1 MATAVEK
8 LEPSAVERIAELNDI
23 DQDVAQLLHSAGLAI
38 KTLTT
43 STLATG
49 EYSENLDQELDQD
62 IGQRKERFSAASSQY
77 FSLLASIDVRL
88 RRQIS
93 ALEKAQVIPSEAS
106 TKESQTDLD
115 TATTLTRMSGGSP
128 SPLVGSSKDPIMNGG
143 LGNLDVSW
151 LNSRNNKVEK
161 DMEAEL
167 WEGAH
172 NLVQKTLEGKGV
184 KDDRGDITM
193 SSESTVSLD

>member
-1 MATAVEK
+1 MLK
-8 LEPSAVERIAELNDI
+8 SRPK
-23 DQDVAQLLHSAGLAI
+23 DVAQLLHSAGLAV

-43 STLATG
+43 SALATG
-49 EYSENLDQELDQD
+49 ETSENFDQD
-62 IGQRKERFSAASSQY
+62 IGQRKESFSAASSQY

-93 ALEKAQVIPSEAS
+93 ALEKAQIIPSEAS

-115 TATTLTRMSGGSP
+115 TATALTRMSGGSR
-128 SPLVGSSKDPIMNGG
+128 SSLVGNSKDSIINGG

-172 NLVQKTLEGKGV
+172 NLVQKTLEGKVV
-184 KDDRGDITM
+184 KDESGDITM